1 MDLSKILS
9 ILAGVTLPLA
19 VICVGAWLIYQA
31 RQNLRSPDA
40 TESDVL
46 EDLENAYREG
56 ELDPLEFEKIRD
68 SLERQQV
75 EGMLQSET
83 KHDPQASDSGQ
94 P

>member
-46 EDLENAYREG
+46 EDLENAYRG
-56 ELDPLEFEKIRD
+56 ERPAPGAADRPAI
-68 SLERQQV
+68 
-75 EGMLQSET
+75 
-83 KHDPQASDSGQ
+83 
-94 P
+94 